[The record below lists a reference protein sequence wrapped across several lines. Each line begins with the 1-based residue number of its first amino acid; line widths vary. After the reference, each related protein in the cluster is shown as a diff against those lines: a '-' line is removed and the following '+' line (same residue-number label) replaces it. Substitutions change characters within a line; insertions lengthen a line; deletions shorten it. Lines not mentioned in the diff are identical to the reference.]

1 MYKLESYGSLDG
13 FVGNTMAYLR
23 REQYEQ
29 RSDLLAA
36 LAQDICQHLLK
47 QIVVVLQLGLE
58 GFVKTQEILLNRT
71 PYFV

>member
-1 MYKLESYGSLDG
+1 MDEFESYGSLDG
-13 FVGNTMAYLR
+13 FVGNAMAYLR
-23 REQYEQ
+23 RKQHQQ
-29 RSDLLAA
+29 RSNLLAA

-58 GFVKTQEILLNRT
+58 GFVKTLKILLNRT